1 MDTFNNLKNQKIMT
15 PKEKANEIYFAFLKV
30 LPDAV
35 EIDKDTLKD
44 CSLLVINEI
53 LTNMIFF
60 HADNKSFNEINKR
73 RYWEEVKQEIQKI

>member
-1 MDTFNNLKNQKIMT
+1 MDTINHSQNKKAMT
-15 PKEKANEIYFAFLKV
+15 PKEKANELYLQFSKV

-35 EIDKDTLKD
+35 EINKNTLKY
-44 CSLLVINEI
+44 CSLLVIDEI

-73 RYWEEVKQEIQKI
+73 RYWQEVKKEIEQL

>member
-1 MDTFNNLKNQKIMT
+1 MT